1 MLPLRSHAMPGRP
14 YLILALTL
22 AALAGCA
29 AVSKGEERL
38 LEETLESYAAVIRW
52 GNFEEAVSFVDP
64 ETMKAHPISSVD
76 LQRYHQVQVTAYNEQ
91 PMRHIGEH
99 DVQQLVEVGLV
110 NVNTQSARSI
120 IDKQVWHFDVKEKRW
135 WLMSGLPDITA
146 H

>member
-14 YLILALTL
+14 YLILALAL

>member
-1 MLPLRSHAMPGRP
+1 MPGRP
-14 YLILALTL
+14 YLIVAFAL

-52 GNFEEAVSFVDP
+52 GNFEEAAAFVDP
-64 ETMKAHPISSVD
+64 EALKAHPVSSID
-76 LQRYHQVQVTAYNEQ
+76 LQRYRQVQVTAYNEQ
-91 PMRHIGEH
+91 PIRHIGEH
-99 DVQQLVEVGLV
+99 DVQQLVEIGLV
-110 NVNTQSARSI
+110 NVNSQSARSV